1 MVSEF
6 DVIPSI
12 IGILFL
18 VIPAMFFGKVCKRFK
33 IPEIIGF
40 VLAGVFLGPFALGGI
55 IPLFEGSIVNLDD
68 VTIALWQISGIIIL
82 FAAGLHFTFHDLI
95 RAGFR
100 SAVIGIVGVI
110 TPLTLGFIITQ
121 LFGFSWEVAVLIGAT
136 LSATSIAISV
146 TILAEIRKEKSKEGN
161 ILVNAA
167 VLDDV
172 LSLAVL
178 STAVSIIT
186 YHTVPTIESIVIVT
200 LKEIGVWLAILLG
213 AVFILPKIVHGIATA
228 RPSSLE
234 VRGTKQAA
242 ALGSA
247 FGFAAISSIAGLN
260 PIVGAFAAGMG
271 LAGSKLATQI
281 REFIGRLKVIVE
293 PLFFAVIGAH
303 VNIGLLG
310 EVNWIFFIAILSI
323 AVLSKVLGCGI
334 PASLML
340 RSSKKG
346 FRIGYGMVARGEV
359 AFITLGIGL
368 AANILNAEIYSTLVV
383 VILVTIIIAPML
395 LRVSYR
401 DENLHERQK

>member
-1 MVSEF
+1 MRL
-6 DVIPSI
+6 D
-12 IGILFL
+12 
-18 VIPAMFFGKVCKRFK
+18 
-33 IPEIIGF
+33 EII
-40 VLAGVFLGPFALGGI
+40 
-55 IPLFEGSIVNLDD
+55 
-68 VTIALWQISGIIIL
+68 
-82 FAAGLHFTFHDLI
+82 
-95 RAGFR
+95 
-100 SAVIGIVGVI
+100 
-110 TPLTLGFIITQ
+110 
-121 LFGFSWEVAVLIGAT
+121 
-136 LSATSIAISV
+136 
-146 TILAEIRKEKSKEGN
+146 RK
-161 ILVNAA
+161 
-167 VLDDV
+167 
-172 LSLAVL
+172 
-178 STAVSIIT
+178 
-186 YHTVPTIESIVIVT
+186 
-200 LKEIGVWLAILLG
+200 
-213 AVFILPKIVHGIATA
+213 
-228 RPSSLE
+228 
-234 VRGTKQAA
+234 Q
-242 ALGSA
+242 
-247 FGFAAISSIAGLN
+247 SSIAGLN